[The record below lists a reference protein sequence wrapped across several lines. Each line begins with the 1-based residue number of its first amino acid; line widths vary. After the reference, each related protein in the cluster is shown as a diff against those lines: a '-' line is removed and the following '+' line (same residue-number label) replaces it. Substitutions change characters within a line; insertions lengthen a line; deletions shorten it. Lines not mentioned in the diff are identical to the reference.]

1 MNIFK
6 TLKRGNSREE
16 EYFSAALAILLDEIP
31 ELTSYL
37 LAEISGI
44 FDESDEYEIIV
55 EDTFSEGR
63 IDIAIKSLHF
73 EIFIE
78 NKISSGLGESQL
90 VRYSNHLESIGKET
104 KLVLLTRDFIDD
116 ETIPKYTD
124 KYIFWT
130 DLYTLID
137 YFRDSITDYVKFEKD
152 EKEYLL
158 RQFLDF
164 LREENMSDEKVSW
177 EYTEGI
183 KSFMNLL
190 NMIQKILNQFE
201 RNGQVK
207 KMRKY
212 FANDYAGF
220 TFKRYD
226 EKSNELWI
234 GIIYSDAD
242 KLFLEIYGD
251 LREKYDE
258 SIFEELNKSP
268 YNPAYIYDFEKNYFL
283 AYSKEKQKEAIYE
296 FIKNSLN
303 NLDELLGQR

>member
-6 TLKRGNSREE
+6 ELKRGNSREE

-37 LAEISGI
+37 LDEILGI
-44 FDESDEYEIIV
+44 SDKSEEYEIIP
-55 EDTFSEGR
+55 EYPISDGR
-63 IDIAIKSLHF
+63 IDIAIRSIHY

-90 VRYSNHLESIGKET
+90 ERYSKHLESIDKET

-130 DLYTLID
+130 ELYT
-137 YFRDSITDYVKFEKD
+137 SIELFTNSILEIAEK
-152 EKEYLL
+152 KYLL
-158 RQFLDF
+158 EQFLEF

-190 NMIQKILNQFE
+190 NMIRSSLDKLKTEGKIRDFGTKSIGNS
-201 RNGQVK
+201 
-207 KMRKY
+207 
-212 FANDYAGF
+212 YAGILIN
-220 TFKRYD
+220 KCDKSRYEFWVGFNYSD
-226 EKSNELWI
+226 VNELMVLT
-234 GIIYSDAD
+234 D
-242 KLFLEIYGD
+242 KCFNKNGKEMP
-251 LREKYDE
+251 
-258 SIFEELNKSP
+258 EENHT
-268 YNPAYIYDFEKNYFL
+268 YDFRETYFL
-283 AYSKEKQKEAIYE
+283 AFSKEEQKEAIYN
-296 FIKNSLN
+296 FIKNSLDELN
-303 NLDELLGQR
+303 NL

>member
-90 VRYSNHLESIGKET
+90 ERYSNHLESIDKET

-137 YFRDSITDYVKFEKD
+137 YFTDSITDYVKFRKYEKD
-152 EKEYLL
+152 YLL
-158 RQFLDF
+158 EQFLEF

-190 NMIQKILNQFE
+190 NMIQSSLSQLKTEGIIRDYGTKSIGNT
-201 RNGQVK
+201 
-207 KMRKY
+207 
-212 FANDYAGF
+212 YAGIYIN
-220 TFKRYD
+220 KCD
-226 EKSNELWI
+226 KSSYEFWVGIDYEDVNELMVLTQ
-234 GIIYSDAD
+234 SC
-242 KLFLEIYGD
+242 F
-251 LREKYDE
+251 DE
-258 SIFEELNKSP
+258 TGKDMP
-268 YNPAYIYDFEKNYFL
+268 DDDCIYDFNEIYFL
-283 AYSKEKQKEAIYE
+283 AFSKEEQKEAIYN
-296 FIKNSLN
+296 FIKNSVERLN
-303 NLDELLGQR
+303 NL

>member
-1 MNIFK
+1 MNLFK
-6 TLKRGNSREE
+6 ELKRGNSREE

-31 ELTSYL
+31 KLTSYL
-37 LAEISGI
+37 LDEMLGI
-44 FDESDEYEIIV
+44 LDESDDYEIIV

-90 VRYSNHLESIGKET
+90 ERYSNHLESIDKET

-137 YFRDSITDYVKFEKD
+137 YFTDSITDYVKFEKD

-183 KSFMNLL
+183 KSFLNLL
-190 NMIQKILNQFE
+190 NKIQSSLSQLKNEGIIRDYGTKSIGNT
-201 RNGQVK
+201 
-207 KMRKY
+207 
-212 FANDYAGF
+212 YAGIYINKCDKNSYEF
-220 TFKRYD
+220 
-226 EKSNELWI
+226 WI
-234 GIIYSDAD
+234 GIYYEDVNELIVETQNCFDETGKD
-242 KLFLEIYGD
+242 MLDDDCI
-251 LREKYDE
+251 KYDFNE
-258 SIFEELNKSP
+258 T
-268 YNPAYIYDFEKNYFL
+268 YFF
-283 AYSKEKQKEAIYE
+283 AFSKEEQKEAIYD
-296 FIKNSLN
+296 FIKNSLKKMN
-303 NLDELLGQR
+303 NL